1 MHMPGHGENRK
12 AIKNLARKLGDV
24 TLRGGSAVGNKITTI
39 FDDVFTPTTRIVEF
53 EGTTHQHKRD
63 ASHAEQTK
71 VAQKGTRHFQGIFA
85 KPVKHEISFM
95 APTYPKNEADNALID
110 EALER
115 NFVFDTLP
123 KEKRKVLIDAFEPIM
138 VKAGTTIINQG
149 DTGDYFY
156 VLGVG
161 EIECQIDGNVVGHV
175 EKGGSFGELAL
186 LYDAPRAA
194 TCIAEGQCGL
204 FRLDQGTFKRI
215 LAQQIQESHNEVIQ
229 ILKGVLYFQDLE
241 DKYLE
246 KIASNLKMQSYTDG
260 EVIVSRTLGT
270 PKRFYIIKEGKIDI
284 TSIQADNK
292 SSRDM
297 KSDLKGAGPGFF
309 FGEYAVTEGKYA
321 FETATARGHVVCL
334 QLERDDFIKAVGND
348 VGQLIQKG
356 ADMKRFVSYFVC
368 IDLLCPPL
376 SYFTPP
382 NVRNF
387 LFRHT
392 SLSETR
398 KLKSKTTTNSPRLP
412 MQ

>member
-1 MHMPGHGENRK
+1 
-12 AIKNLARKLGDV
+12 
-24 TLRGGSAVGNKITTI
+24 
-39 FDDVFTPTTRIVEF
+39 
-53 EGTTHQHKRD
+53 
-63 ASHAEQTK
+63 
-71 VAQKGTRHFQGIFA
+71 
-85 KPVKHEISFM
+85 
-95 APTYPKNEADNALID
+95 
-110 EALER
+110 
-115 NFVFDTLP
+115 LP

-138 VKAGTTIINQG
+138 VKAGTAIITQG

-161 EIECQIDGNVVGHV
+161 EIECLIDGNVVGNI

-246 KIASNLKMQSYTDG
+246 RIASNLKMQSYNDG
-260 EVIVSRTLGT
+260 EVIVSRSGGT
-270 PKRFYIIKEGKIDI
+270 PKRFYIIKEGKVDI
-284 TSIQADNK
+284 TSIQI
-292 SSRDM
+292 RDL
-297 KSDLKGAGPGFF
+297 KSDLMGVGPGSF

-348 VGQLIQKG
+348 VGQLVQKV
-356 ADMKRFVSYFVC
+356 ADMKKFVSNFVC
-368 IDLLCPPL
+368 IEL
-376 SYFTPP
+376 
-382 NVRNF
+382 
-387 LFRHT
+387 
-392 SLSETR
+392 
-398 KLKSKTTTNSPRLP
+398 
-412 MQ
+412 